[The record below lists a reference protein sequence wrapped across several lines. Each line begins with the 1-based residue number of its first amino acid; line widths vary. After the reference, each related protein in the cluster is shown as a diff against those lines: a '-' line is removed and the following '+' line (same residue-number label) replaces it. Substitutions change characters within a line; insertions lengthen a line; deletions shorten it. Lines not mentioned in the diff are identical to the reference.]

1 MNETQGVLG
10 WQVDYTEL
18 KQMLKALGD
27 VARLNLVHV
36 LAAEGEVTV
45 TDLVQALLISQPLV
59 SWHLT
64 ILRRAGLV
72 RTRRQGRLVYCS
84 LNHERYQQCL
94 RMLGEV
100 IGMASAQVSI
110 PTPASDGTGPA
121 DARPPKPPAPAR
133 SQTPTK
139 R

>member
-1 MNETQGVLG
+1 MNETQSVLG

-36 LAAEGEVTV
+36 LAEEGEVTV

-84 LNHERYQQCL
+84 LNRERYQHSLQL
-94 RMLGEV
+94 LGDVIGEV
-100 IGMASAQVSI
+100 SAQMPI
-110 PTPASDGTGPA
+110 PAPASDGTGPA

>member
-1 MNETQGVLG
+1 MNETQSALG

-18 KQMLKALGD
+18 KHMLKALGD

-36 LAAEGEVTV
+36 LSAEGEVTV

-72 RTRRQGRLVYCS
+72 QTRRQGRLVYCS
-84 LNHERYQQCL
+84 LNRERYQLCM

-100 IGMASAQVSI
+100 IGEAPPRL
-110 PTPASDGTGPA
+110 PTPTPVSDGTGPA